1 MSQLSID
8 VVVLTNLLKSLV
20 TKPEEVK
27 ITRQI
32 DEMGVLLSIQV
43 HPKIWVLLL
52 VVTELWPRLLKL

>member
-8 VVVLTNLLKSLV
+8 VVVLTSLLKSLV
-20 TKPEEVK
+20 TNPEEVK

-43 HPKIWVLLL
+43 HP
-52 VVTELWPRLLKL
+52 PRYGYCYWS